1 MSFGK
6 IIRGYGSV
14 FFGLLT
20 FSAIAGVC
28 VLAGIAVAYPLW
40 LLAVA
45 NVSLYTI
52 ISISIFVCGILYL
65 LVKNTIKAY
74 KKSPRGLIISILKK
88 ITVIGGLILCV
99 KLVLTF
105 NKIPALIVLILI
117 FAIYGFLAFGIDQSK
132 NNGNE
137 GF

>member
-6 IIRGYGSV
+6 IIRGYGSF

-28 VLAGIAVAYPLW
+28 VLAGVAVAYPLW
-40 LLAVA
+40 FLAVT

-52 ISISIFVCGILYL
+52 ISISVFVCGILYI
-65 LVKNTIKAY
+65 LVKKTIKAY
-74 KKSPRGLIISILKK
+74 KKSPSGLIISILKK
-88 ITVIGGLILCV
+88 ITVIGGLILCA

-105 NKIPALIVLILI
+105 NKIPAIIVLILI
-117 FAIYGFLAFGIDQSK
+117 FVIYGFLAFGIDQSK
-132 NNGNE
+132 NKR
-137 GF
+137 

>member
-6 IIRGYGSV
+6 IIKGYGSV

-28 VLAGIAVAYPLW
+28 VIAGIAVAYPLW
-40 LLAVA
+40 LLATA

-65 LVKNTIKAY
+65 MVKKTIKAY
-74 KKSPRGLIISILKK
+74 KKSPRGLIISVLKK
-88 ITVIGGLILCV
+88 ITLIGGLILCV
-99 KLVLTF
+99 NLVLTF
-105 NKIPALIVLILI
+105 NKLLALIVLVLI
-117 FAIYGFLAFGIDQSK
+117 FIIYGFLAFGIDQSK

>member
-6 IIRGYGSV
+6 IIKGYGSV

-40 LLAVA
+40 LLAA
-45 NVSLYTI
+45 TNLYTI

-65 LVKNTIKAY
+65 LVKKAVKAY

-88 ITVIGGLILCV
+88 ITVIGGLILCI

-105 NKIPALIVLILI
+105 NKIPALVVLILI
-117 FAIYGFLAFGIDQSK
+117 FVIYGFLAFGIDQSK